1 MRKLQNFLKLF
12 VPASLFQWE
21 QFFLLGVPSFFLPHT
36 PKVLI
41 VAVPNLYDCVRNKD
55 IIIIIIIIF
64 LNCIEDLTYSV
75 KLPVWPLLQLVCE

>member
-55 IIIIIIIIF
+55 IIIIIIF
-64 LNCIEDLTYSV
+64 SARGKENLRNTYTHHI
-75 KLPVWPLLQLVCE
+75 